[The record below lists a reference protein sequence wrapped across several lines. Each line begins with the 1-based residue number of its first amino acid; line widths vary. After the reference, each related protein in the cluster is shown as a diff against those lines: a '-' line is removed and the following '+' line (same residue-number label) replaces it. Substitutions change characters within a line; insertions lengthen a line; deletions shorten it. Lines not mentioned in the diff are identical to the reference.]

1 MLAEECEKALA
12 SSRLA
17 RRSPHPP
24 GRASNGSGFEKSPV
38 GAVTAATRAA
48 SSAVR
53 GTGEAAASAAAG
65 SSSRASANRIAYWNT
80 ASGLSRLSDPS
91 KAIASSDSAETA
103 RSIDR
108 VCAISAS
115 IAPITSASP
124 AALPVASIWS

>member
-1 MLAEECEKALA
+1 MREDVGVE
-12 SSRLA
+12 RLGDG
-17 RRSPHPP
+17 RSTP

-38 GAVTAATRAA
+38 GAVTAAIRAA

-53 GTGEAAASAAAG
+53 GTGDAASAAAG

-80 ASGLSRLSDPS
+80 ASGLSRLSEPS
-91 KAIASSDSAETA
+91 KAIASSESAETA
-103 RSIDR
+103 RSIER

-124 AALPVASIWS
+124 SALPVASIWS